1 MTVLDDA
8 LGGEVTGLL
17 TALESGFPPVHLMS
31 GPEARAAV
39 AARAVPVANLDD
51 VREAEDHV
59 VVTAA
64 GALRVRVYH
73 PHGGAAGRPAVVFLH
88 GGGFVFCSI
97 ESHDGF
103 CRALARGVGAVVVSV
118 DYRLAPEHPA
128 PAAADDA
135 LAALEWVHAS
145 ASRLGVDPQRVLV
158 AGDSAGGNL
167 AAVAALRAREREDL
181 PLAGQVLLYP
191 VIEPDFES
199 ESYQRYGTGH
209 FNTRAAME
217 WYWRQYL
224 GGDPATTALP
234 EPPEHV
240 VPTRAESLHGLA
252 PAVVVTA
259 GRDPLS
265 SEGRR
270 YAHLLREAGVDV
282 RLRHFPDLF
291 HGFATIG
298 PFGAAA
304 AARELL
310 WSDLRRLLDA
320 PSPAPSAAPVRGAAT
335 KETA

>member
-1 MTVLDDA
+1 MTLLDDA
-8 LGGEVTGLL
+8 LGGEVAGLL
-17 TALESGFPPVHLMS
+17 AALDGGFPPVHEMS
-31 GPEARAAV
+31 GPAARAAV
-39 AARAVPVANLDD
+39 TARAVPATNLDD
-51 VREAEDHV
+51 VRAAQDHLV
-59 VVTAA
+59 PVP
-64 GALRVRVYH
+64 GGEIRVRVYQ
-73 PHGGAAGRPAVVFLH
+73 PHGPERARPTVLFLH

-103 CRALARGVGAVVVSV
+103 CRTLARAVDAVVVSV

-128 PAAADDA
+128 PTAAHDA
-135 LAALEWVHAS
+135 LAALHWVHAE
-145 ASRLGVDPQRVLV
+145 AERLGVDPGRVVV

-167 AAVAALRAREREDL
+167 AAVTALRARDDDP

-191 VIEPDFES
+191 VIEPDFDS
-199 ESYQRYGTGH
+199 ESYRRYGTGH

-224 GGDPATTALP
+224 GGDPATTPLP
-234 EPPEHV
+234 DPPEHV
-240 VPTRAESLHGLA
+240 VPSRAASLAGLP

-270 YAHLLREAGVDV
+270 YADLLREAGVPV
-282 RLRHFPDLF
+282 RHRHYPDLF

-304 AARELL
+304 SARELL
-310 WSDLRRLLDA
+310 WQDVRRLL
-320 PSPAPSAAPVRGAAT
+320 GATRPGAT
-335 KETA
+335 KENP

>member
-8 LGGEVTGLL
+8 LGGEVARLL
-17 TALESGFPPVHLMS
+17 AVLEEGFPPVHLMS

-39 AARAVPVANLDD
+39 AARAVAPDNLDD
-51 VREAEDHV
+51 VRATEDHRV
-59 VVTAA
+59 PTE
-64 GALRVRVYH
+64 GGDLRVRVYR
-73 PHGGAAGRPAVVFLH
+73 PWDDAGPRPAVVFLH

-103 CRALARGVGAVVVSV
+103 CRTMSRALGAVVVSV

-135 LAALEWVHAS
+135 LTALRWVHEGA
-145 ASRLGVDPQRVLV
+145 AGLGVDPRRVAV

-167 AAVAALRAREREDL
+167 AAVTALRARDHEDL
-181 PLAGQVLLYP
+181 PLAAQVLLYP
-191 VIEPDFES
+191 VVEPDFES
-199 ESYQRYGTGH
+199 ESYRHYATGH

-224 GGDPATTALP
+224 GGDPATTPLP
-234 EPPEHV
+234 GPPEHV
-240 VPTRAESLHGLA
+240 VPTRAASLAGLA

-259 GRDPLS
+259 GRDPLA

-270 YAHLLREAGVDV
+270 YAGLLGEAGVRV
-282 RLRHFPDLF
+282 RHRHFPDLF

-298 PFGAAA
+298 PFPAAA
-304 AARELL
+304 SARELL
-310 WSDLRRLLDA
+310 WHDLRALLAVPADA
-320 PSPAPSAAPVRGAAT
+320 TGVAT
-335 KETA
+335 KENHDQHRR